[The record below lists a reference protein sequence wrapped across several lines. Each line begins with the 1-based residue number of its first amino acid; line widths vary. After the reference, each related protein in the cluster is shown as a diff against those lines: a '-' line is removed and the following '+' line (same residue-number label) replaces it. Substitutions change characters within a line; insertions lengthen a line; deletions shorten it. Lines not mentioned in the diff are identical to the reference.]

1 MKVKYINSA
10 TVVIESEGIKV
21 LCDPWLVDGAYYGS
35 WCHYPPLNINIEDYF
50 DVDYIYISH
59 IHPDHLN
66 LETLNF
72 FPKNIPVIIQDYE
85 QKFVMRNIASLGFN
99 NIIEVGHKKIFSLGK
114 SFNLEIL
121 SADNCDPIKCG
132 LFMGC
137 NVGPGYSKSQSID
150 TIAVFNDN
158 NCTVVNTND
167 CPYELAED
175 VCKYIKNKY
184 KNIDMLLVGY
194 LGAGPYPQCFPEISL
209 REKISAC
216 NSKKYS
222 FYQQTINY
230 ILSLSPRNF
239 IPFAGKYTLSGKLSN
254 LNKWK
259 GNPDYE
265 ELEEDFLPYA
275 NKQNINSNMIL
286 LERETEID
294 VKEINLKSNYKSIN
308 FNDRDLYIKN
318 VLSKRIFTYE
328 NENAFIIN
336 NMQKELEIAQERKL
350 KLQNIY
356 NFYSNWNVYLDIN
369 KDFFIKVPYDN
380 NQISLV
386 DKISN
391 DSPWLKIEL
400 DEKLL
405 TAVLKRKAHWNNM
418 EIGSHLKFTRSQNK
432 YVRGIHHFL
441 SFFHA

>member
-1 MKVKYINSA
+1 MHLHQLPALSNVFL
-10 TVVIESEGIKV
+10 KV
-21 LCDPWLVDGAYYGS
+21 LNL
-35 WCHYPPLNINIEDYF
+35 LN
-50 DVDYIYISH
+50 
-59 IHPDHLN
+59 
-66 LETLNF
+66 
-72 FPKNIPVIIQDYE
+72 
-85 QKFVMRNIASLGFN
+85 
-99 NIIEVGHKKIFSLGK
+99 
-114 SFNLEIL
+114 
-121 SADNCDPIKCG
+121 
-132 LFMGC
+132 
-137 NVGPGYSKSQSID
+137 
-150 TIAVFNDN
+150 
-158 NCTVVNTND
+158 
-167 CPYELAED
+167 
-175 VCKYIKNKY
+175 
-184 KNIDMLLVGY
+184 
-194 LGAGPYPQCFPEISL
+194 
-209 REKISAC
+209 C

-400 DEKLL
+400 DE
-405 TAVLKRKAHWNNM
+405 
-418 EIGSHLKFTRSQNK
+418 
-432 YVRGIHHFL
+432 
-441 SFFHA
+441 